1 MARLRETVTEKTTVK
16 AAMEEMGFGHV
27 YYESKQK
34 RYFVC

>member
-1 MARLRETVTEKTTVK
+1 MVRLRETVTEKKVK